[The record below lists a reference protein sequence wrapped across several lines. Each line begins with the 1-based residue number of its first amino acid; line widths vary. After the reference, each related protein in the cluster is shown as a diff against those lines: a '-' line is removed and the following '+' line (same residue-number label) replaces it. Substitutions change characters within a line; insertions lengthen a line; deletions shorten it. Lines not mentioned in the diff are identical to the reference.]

1 MHRRTALGAGLSLVI
16 TGVVARPG
24 RASAEEAAPPDRVK
38 VFWGPNHGH
47 ELAIPIEDLRGKAE
61 KTYTV
66 IGKSDHSHVFTVK
79 PEDWGKLIAGQAVR
93 LASTKTGGHLHRV
106 RLTAAPAVERPDD
119 VSACDVEIGGT
130 DGHELVVPESH
141 LVAKAERVY
150 DIQGAA
156 PHTHQVK
163 VTPAQFEKI
172 AKGEQVLVVA
182 SAGDAHTHLVAIR
195 KKKA

>member
-1 MHRRTALGAGLSLVI
+1 MHRRSALGAGVSLVVGAALP
-16 TGVVARPG
+16 TLARAEDPV
-24 RASAEEAAPPDRVK
+24 SAERVK

-47 ELAIPIEDLRGKAE
+47 ELAIPIEDLRAKAE

-66 IGKSDHSHVFTVK
+66 VGKSDHAHVFTVK
-79 PEDWGKLIAGQAVR
+79 PADWDELVAGRAVR

-106 RLTAAPAVERPDD
+106 RLTGVPAVERPDD

-141 LVAKAERVY
+141 VLAKAERVY

-163 VTPAQFEKI
+163 ITPAQFEKI
-172 AKGEQVLVVA
+172 AKGEQVLVSA